1 MALTKTEINRL
12 RPGGRR
18 FIWDTDL
25 RGFGVR
31 ITEGAV
37 SYVVD
42 FRVGGKRRRVS
53 LGGVGIMSLEQARH
67 AAAGILLAA
76 RTGTDRTARDQ
87 TGSVTFGAVW
97 HRLQTEVDEKTL
109 APATIASYRERIKPI
124 LAALGKRDITAISVA
139 DVKSLVYG
147 LNGDRNRSYAVAL
160 IKKVFNYGKELRL
173 LADSYRNPAIDVPTK
188 RGPKRNRALTL
199 EVLQKFG
206 AALAEMEAEGKVSPW
221 LANLF
226 RLALLCGLRPGEART
241 IEWADVD
248 FPNRRMT
255 VQGKTGRRPI
265 WLADEA
271 LEVLKA
277 TPRVEGC
284 KFVFPGRR
292 FGRPIVAL
300 HKALRSV
307 QARAGIEPFAP
318 YSLRHTAATG
328 ALTRGVDLAA
338 VQALLGHANVATT
351 AGYLHSDEARRKTA
365 AEQAAA
371 FGGTVV
377 PLKRGGR
384 PVV

>member
-1 MALTKTEINRL
+1 VLTKTEISRL
-12 RPGGRR
+12 RPGERR

-25 RGFGVR
+25 KGFGVR
-31 ITEGAV
+31 VTEGTV
-37 SYVVD
+37 SYIVD

-53 LGGVGIMSLEQARH
+53 LGGIGLMSLEQARR
-67 AAAGILLAA
+67 AAAGVLLAA
-76 RTGTDRTARDQ
+76 RSGTDATVRDQ
-87 TGSVTFGAVW
+87 KGPTTFGEVW
-97 HRLQTEVDEKTL
+97 RRLQVEVDEKVL
-109 APATIASYRERIKPI
+109 APATIASYRERIKPV

-160 IKKVFNYGKELRL
+160 VKKVFNFGKELRL
-173 LADSYRNPAIDVPTK
+173 LPDSFRNPAIDVPTK
-188 RGPKRNRALTL
+188 RGPKRNQALDLDTL
-199 EVLQKFG
+199 RKFG
-206 AALAEMEAEGKVSPW
+206 IALAEMEAEGKVSPW

-226 RLALLCGLRPGEART
+226 RVALLCGLRPGEART
-241 IEWADVD
+241 IEWTDVD
-248 FPNRRMT
+248 LAGRRMT
-255 VQGKTGRRPI
+255 VSGKTGRRPI

-271 LEVLKA
+271 LEVLKV

-284 KFVFPGRR
+284 KYVFPGRR
-292 FGRPIVAL
+292 FGQPIVAL

-318 YSLRHTAATG
+318 YAFRHSAATG

-351 AGYLHSDEARRKTA
+351 AGYLHSDDARRKDA
-365 AEQAAA
+365 AEQAGA
-371 FGGTVV
+371 FGSVVV